1 MSDTRPGLKLNR
13 AELAKAFRI
22 SLVTVD
28 AYVRRGMPFDQRGS
42 KGKPWIF
49 DSAEVSDWL
58 RQKDVEEAL
67 GDLKDIDYKE
77 ASRRKMAAEAGLQ
90 EFELARVRRTMI
102 SVGEIEEIVSEEYGA
117 VRSRLLMIP
126 ARVAQIADGKPGEE
140 IERLVEREIIDA
152 LTELTADGL
161 GGEGNNGDPDDA
173 GDDGDGDAGS

>member
-13 AELAKAFRI
+13 AELAKAFGI

-28 AYVRRGMPFDQRGS
+28 AYIRRGLPFDQRGS

-49 DSAEVSDWL
+49 DSVAVSDWL

-90 EFELARVRRTMI
+90 EYELARVRRTMI
-102 SVGEIEEIVSEEYGA
+102 SVAEIEEIVSEEYGA

-126 ARVAQIADGKPGEE
+126 ERLGQAADGKTGEE
-140 IERLVEREIIDA
+140 IERLAHDEIVDA
-152 LTELTADGL
+152 LTELTADGF
-161 GGEGNNGDPDDA
+161 GGDAADDEP
-173 GDDGDGDAGS
+173 GDDGTG